1 MTRLIPAAQEL
12 TAQPANAVVRSNGST
27 RPLPGWLGGWDL
39 NVLSFTHQ
47 LGPTDFN
54 IVNAY
59 YLLAETADAW
69 PTMRE
74 VADAVGVV
82 LSTVHYRYHELAAS
96 GYLPGMGKS
105 GIDELDEMPWRLAQA
120 TVLPQ
125 EVLLQAPTAPEEP
138 EAPQEPEGGQRIV
151 DKRKALMPAGFQ
163 QRSLIAIKTGPT
175 RARKSVTV
183 VAPSLDFDVFG

>member
-1 MTRLIPAAQEL
+1 MTAAKN
-12 TAQPANAVVRSNGST
+12 TIVRSNGST
-27 RPLPGWLGGWDL
+27 KPLPGWLGGWDL
-39 NVLSFTHQ
+39 NVLNFTHQ

-96 GYLPGMGKS
+96 GYLPRMGKS
-105 GIDELDEMPWRLAQA
+105 GIDELDEMPWRLAQVI
-120 TVLPQ
+120 VLHEDQP
-125 EVLLQAPTAPEEP
+125 QAPTAPEEP
-138 EAPQEPEGGQRIV
+138 EAPQEPEGGPADRREEQGPQAGRIS
-151 DKRKALMPAGFQ
+151 AAAPHSGQ
-163 QRSLIAIKTGPT
+163 QRADELEGDEDDY
-175 RARKSVTV
+175 RQAR
-183 VAPSLDFDVFG
+183 F

>member
-1 MTRLIPAAQEL
+1 MTAAKN
-12 TAQPANAVVRSNGST
+12 TIVRSNGST
-27 RPLPGWLGGWDL
+27 KPLPGWLGGWDL

-96 GYLPGMGKS
+96 GYLPRMGKS
-105 GIDELDEMPWRLAQA
+105 GIDVLDEMPWSLAQVI
-120 TVLPQ
+120 VLHEDPRGGARHPPPQ
-125 EVLLQAPTAPEEP
+125 RNQRRPRSPR
-138 EAPQEPEGGQRIV
+138 GGASGSSR
-151 DKRKALMPAGFQ
+151 
-163 QRSLIAIKTGPT
+163 
-175 RARKSVTV
+175 RARP
-183 VAPSLDFDVFG
+183 PSRQDFSSGPS

>member
-1 MTRLIPAAQEL
+1 MTRLIPATQEL
-12 TAQPANAVVRSNGST
+12 TAQPANALVRSNGSS

-39 NVLSFTHQ
+39 NVLSFTHP

-74 VADAVGVV
+74 VANAVGVV

-96 GYLPGMGKS
+96 GYLPRMGKS
-105 GIDELDEMPWRLAQA
+105 GIDELDEMPWRLAQVI
-120 TVLPQ
+120 VLHEDQP
-125 EVLLQAPTAPEEP
+125 QAPTAPEEP
-138 EAPQEPEGGQRIV
+138 EAPQELEGGQRIV
-151 DKRKALMPAGFQ
+151 EKSKAPKPAGFQ
-163 QRSLIAIKTGPT
+163 QRPLIAVNKGPT
-175 RARKSVTV
+175 SSGVTRTIIARR
-183 VAPSLDFDVFG
+183 DFDVFG

>member
-1 MTRLIPAAQEL
+1 MSDAKITI
-12 TAQPANAVVRSNGST
+12 VRSNGRT

-47 LGPTDFN
+47 LGPRDFN

-59 YLLAETADAW
+59 YLMAETADAW

-96 GYLPGMGKS
+96 GYLPRMGKS
-105 GIDELDEMPWRLAQA
+105 GIDELDEMPWRLAQVI
-120 TVLPQ
+120 VLHEDPP
-125 EVLLQAPTAPEEP
+125 QAPTAPEEP

-151 DKRKALMPAGFQ
+151 EKRKALKPAGFQ
-163 QRSLIAIKTGPT
+163 KRPLIAVKTGPT
-175 RARKSVTV
+175 GARKSGTV